1 MGNESSINT
10 MDNNSSINKM
20 YNNSYVFIK
29 YRNALIKIE
38 ISLQDYLDQLKKK
51 FMNHYRFKNL
61 FKFFFLMVK
70 NFFIQIP

>member
-20 YNNSYVFIK
+20 DNNSYVFIK

-38 ISLQDYLDQLKKK
+38 ISLQDYLDQLKK
-51 FMNHYRFKNL
+51 NL
-61 FKFFFLMVK
+61 
-70 NFFIQIP
+70 